1 MAKRHIKK
9 MLRRMGGG
17 EPVSATTGLGALGA
31 LARLAFYA
39 EQFGYQYADTGQG
52 AGPDGQKVQIRI
64 VPDPSPQGRARAAEN
79 WARYPDAADGG
90 ALPPLDAD
98 AVALLK
104 ARISFDLAS
113 RLTEKQKIGISVFG
127 FSFLCLG
134 LGVKTGI
141 AVGVGVWAVLM
152 ALLVVGIF
160 YSRRYTART
169 AALLEA
175 AGLTLVTDRMG
186 RQRYLPPTGQIG

>member
-1 MAKRHIKK
+1 MAKRHMKK
-9 MLRRMGGG
+9 MLRRMGSG
-17 EPVSATTGLGALGA
+17 EPVSATTGLGALGS

-39 EQFGYQYADTGQG
+39 EQFGYRYADAGQG
-52 AGPDGQKVQIRI
+52 AGPDGQKVQIRL

-104 ARISFDLAS
+104 ARISFDLAN
-113 RLTEKQKIGISVFG
+113 RLTEKQKIGLSVFAL
-127 FSFLCLG
+127 SLLSMG
-134 LGVKTGI
+134 LAVKVGI
-141 AVGVGVWAVLM
+141 GIGAGIWAALM
-152 ALLVVGIF
+152 ALLVVGVF
-160 YSRRYTART
+160 YGRRYNART

-175 AGLTLVTDRMG
+175 AGLTLVTDPMG
-186 RQRYLPPTGQIG
+186 RQRYLPPPGQIG